1 MSEQPGPPQEE
12 ERERRDVEFVRRAME
27 LYCAGFKAR
36 QLKEPPEKML
46 ESGRKVRD
54 KHHSWAHEA
63 GEHVPATFEG
73 KPIAA
78 HDRERFVAGGIEAD
92 SGDVRDSI
100 GARETIGET
109 LPECRIALE
118 NRLGIRAR
126 KQAGAKSP
134 YERSSATRIAPA
146 AVGGKKRVDCFGSHQ
161 RCHPLA

>member
-12 ERERRDVEFVRRAME
+12 EREMRDVEFVRRAME

-78 HDRERFVAGGIEAD
+78 HDRERFVAGFTDAD
-92 SGDVRDSI
+92 
-100 GARETIGET
+100 
-109 LPECRIALE
+109 RIAVAKGQTYLE
-118 NRLGIRAR
+118 SRDPRRPTREPRAKLAEQDEMFPGEIRERGWDR
-126 KQAGAKSP
+126 KKLDALRDG
-134 YERSSATRIAPA
+134 
-146 AVGGKKRVDCFGSHQ
+146 
-161 RCHPLA
+161 